1 MDDIDVR
8 IHKLSNRLASDPYQ
22 IPENTQ
28 YITFLPNS
36 EREISPIPESRGF
49 SSSQRY
55 DSSASPSPSI
65 YSKPSASPNSPAYS
79 DARPAPPSAA
89 AKRVNPIFNITKKKT
104 SSALNLG
111 GKPSRQ
117 TPPQKPSPAAAAD
130 HSKPMGG
137 GKKKS
142 SIFLTTSRNTQ
153 HHRPVSPAGRSVGSA
168 AAPAVSDLSD
178 GKASISSGLKLKRYV
193 SQQEAIN
200 ATDSIY

>member
-28 YITFLPNS
+28 YITFLPNA

-55 DSSASPSPSI
+55 DSSTSPSPSI
-65 YSKPSASPNSPAYS
+65 YCKPSASPNSPAYP
-79 DARPAPPSAA
+79 DARPALPSTA
-89 AKRVNPIFNITKKKT
+89 AKRVNPIFNITKKKA
-104 SSALNLG
+104 SSALNPG

-130 HSKPMGG
+130 PIKPTGG

-153 HHRPVSPAGRSVGSA
+153 HHRPVSSAGRSAGSTA
-168 AAPAVSDLSD
+168 VPTVSDISD
-178 GKASISSGLKLKRYV
+178 GKASISPALKLKRYV
-193 SQQEAIN
+193 LQQEVIN
-200 ATDSIY
+200 FMD